1 MINTRVDPSFEI
13 SSKDAMVIPSCAV
26 QSGHV
31 STANVTTI
39 FPPPIISRFK
49 SILSI
54 ILSHVSQVIIKIGLR
69 GEWRVL
75 RNRDSISIISN
86 YETELYESSG

>member
-1 MINTRVDPSFEI
+1 MINTRIDLSFEI
-13 SSKDAMVIPSCAV
+13 SSKDTEVISRCCAKW
-26 QSGHV
+26 SRFHCKRNHNF
-31 STANVTTI
+31 S
-39 FPPPIISRFK
+39 PLISRFK
-49 SILSI
+49 SIFSI